1 MLTRDL
7 IELVMTSFV
16 FLIMGM
22 FLGNLIII
30 ILGLFPIVF
39 IAISLLISQPEEVEI
54 RRSGED
60 LKVWVGEQVG
70 DTLTVSVR
78 SGIGLVTVGDRLP
91 KSFSLEEG
99 TNFKVFW
106 KGMRDIESA
115 LSYKA
120 TCAKRGLFE
129 IESVAYETRHPLE
142 VTQNRLDGYPAPR
155 TYIVQP
161 KPLFVRRIRERKALT
176 RVPMPMEARIK
187 FGIPTTDF
195 LEIRD
200 YMSGDSYRMINWK
213 ATARLMSASP
223 HPLQVNEYEREGKKM
238 VWIFLDC
245 ASHMALGTT
254 VKNTLE
260 YAIQAALGLT
270 HFYLSRE
277 CRVGLCIYDYDAYR
291 WEGTFQRTHPLPDL
305 APALAS
311 LEKMDE
317 PIPTDEAKAEIH
329 VAKPQIGSRII
340 FPDIGRRQQLK
351 IMREMLNVDIRYSAE
366 SLKEAIHSC
375 RGHII
380 GTRPLFVIITM
391 IEAAKTEGLFEGI
404 RELHKYTG
412 KRRYMGILR
421 YRNPSI
427 IIFNVRG
434 YSVVA
439 QSEEEKMAAEL
450 LEFHNNPVYASLRRL
465 GATVVN
471 WNPLTQSFAQSLLK
485 QRA

>member
-1 MLTRDL
+1 MLSRDV
-7 IELVMTSFV
+7 IELIMTSFV

-30 ILGLFPIVF
+30 ILGLFPLVF
-39 IAISLLISQPEEVEI
+39 LAISLLISQPEEVEI
-54 RRSGED
+54 RRGGED

-78 SGIGLVTVGDRLP
+78 SGVGLVTVGDRLP
-91 KSFSLEEG
+91 KSFRLEEG

-106 KGMRDIESA
+106 KGMKNIESS

-120 TCAKRGLFE
+120 TCAKRGQFE
-129 IESVAYETRHPLE
+129 IESVEWETRHPLE
-142 VTQNRLDGYPAPR
+142 ITQNRLGGYPEPR
-155 TYIVQP
+155 TYMVQP
-161 KPLFVRRIRERKALT
+161 RPLFVRRIRERKALT
-176 RVPMPMEARIK
+176 RVPMPMEAKIK

-213 ATARLMSASP
+213 ATARLVSASP

-291 WEGTFQRTHPLPDL
+291 WEGSFQRMHPLPDL
-305 APALAS
+305 APAFPS
-311 LEKMDE
+311 VEQMEE
-317 PIPTDEAKAEIH
+317 PIPTVETKVETLATKS
-329 VAKPQIGSRII
+329 QIWSRIVV
-340 FPDIGRRQQLK
+340 PDIGRRQQLK
-351 IMREMLNVDIRYSAE
+351 VMREMLNVDIKYSSE

-375 RGHII
+375 RRYIF
-380 GTRPLFVIITM
+380 GTRPLFIIITM
-391 IEAAKTEGLFEGI
+391 IEAAKTQGLLEGI

-412 KRRYMGILR
+412 RLSQ
-421 YRNPSI
+421 RNPCI

-450 LEFHNNPVYASLRRL
+450 LEFQNNPVYASLKRL
-465 GATVVN
+465 GAIVLN
-471 WNPLTQSFAQSLLK
+471 WNPLTQSFAQSLIR
-485 QRA
+485 QRV